1 MAKIKVIDKLQL
13 IRRYNTS
20 LDKDTLTLS
29 SKSKNGRT
37 YYNAHYRQ
45 GDLDGA
51 CGAYSIAMCLNIL
64 GVFNSEI
71 SLLKDNSKID
81 WRTLEGRMIKKFN
94 SKGLYNNGLTKNECE
109 EILDTYKTI
118 VYYEELENDEDIIS
132 YAINMVDE
140 DTPSM
145 LGISFSGG
153 AHWIVIVGYVK
164 DDKTD
169 KVIALLTLDPGY
181 DSQSIAFWNG
191 YISLKIENNDKR
203 KTYKY
208 FYAPMNNLISIDD
221 IFSIH
226 VK

>member
-64 GVFNSEI
+64 GVFNSGT
-71 SLLKDNSKID
+71 SLLKDDSKID

-181 DSQSIAFWNG
+181 DSQSVAFWNG

-203 KTYKY
+203 KIYKY

>member
-13 IRRYNTS
+13 IRKYNTS

-64 GVFNSEI
+64 GVFNSGT
-71 SLLKDNSKID
+71 SLLKDDSKID

-181 DSQSIAFWNG
+181 DSQSVAFWNG

-203 KTYKY
+203 KIYKY

>member
-181 DSQSIAFWNG
+181 DSQSVAFWNG

-203 KTYKY
+203 KIYKY

>member
-181 DSQSIAFWNG
+181 DSQSVAFWNG

-203 KTYKY
+203 KIYKY
-208 FYAPMNNLISIDD
+208 FYAPMNNPISIDD

>member
-1 MAKIKVIDKLQL
+1 M
-13 IRRYNTS
+13 
-20 LDKDTLTLS
+20 
-29 SKSKNGRT
+29 
-37 YYNAHYRQ
+37 
-45 GDLDGA
+45 
-51 CGAYSIAMCLNIL
+51 
-64 GVFNSEI
+64 
-71 SLLKDNSKID
+71 
-81 WRTLEGRMIKKFN
+81 EGRMIKKFN

-181 DSQSIAFWNG
+181 DSQSVAFWNG

-203 KTYKY
+203 KIYKY